1 MEITHTKRFFNTD
14 KISLL
19 LLLVFLLIGIFSYR
33 DYGVAWDERAQMVDI
48 GKATYEFII
57 NKTPHI
63 YVNNKEKYHGPAF
76 EVVLYSLQSLFK
88 KTSNPENYYFRHL
101 ISYILYWLGGLSLF
115 LLLRKIYTS
124 YFVISIGLL
133 WYFLMPRFFAESFF
147 NSKDIAFYV
156 FTIFSLHSLYNLI
169 KEPGYKNAFIHAL
182 VCGFAIG
189 IRITGILI
197 PLISL
202 TILGLMFLSNII
214 ERKSYKKIVMTTLQ
228 FIPLTIAF
236 IIIFWPILWLDPV
249 HHFLGAFQEM
259 KLFPWDSTVRYQGKF
274 ISSLELPWHYSI
286 TWILI
291 TIPELILIFFAL
303 AILYLIKTVI
313 KLKKEFINQYPL
325 EIFSIFLLILTLGSV
340 IYNHSVLY
348 DGWRHLFFLF
358 APILYISIRGLQ
370 FFIHQ
375 VSGYSPIYKLL
386 TKSIILIFTLHIG
399 YVVLTLHPYQNVYF
413 NTASGINK
421 ESKRFEY
428 ELDYWGLSFREATEK
443 LLEQDTSYKIK
454 IYFPNDAG
462 HNSLSILNENQNKRI
477 KDTSFEEAKYF
488 ITNYRWCDREF
499 DEYNKIDSIM
509 AGNIPI
515 SGTFKLK

>member
-1 MEITHTKRFFNTD
+1 MTITSPFSPFRHES
-14 KISLL
+14 IP
-19 LLLVFLLIGIFSYR
+19 LLILTLFLIIGFVSYR
-33 DYGVAWDERAQMVDI
+33 DYGIAWDEQAQMVDI

-63 YVNNKEKYHGPAF
+63 YINNKEKYHGPAF
-76 EVVLYSLQSLFK
+76 EVVVYSLQSLFG
-88 KTSNPENYYFRHL
+88 KTSNPDNYYFRHL

-115 LLLRKIYTS
+115 LLLRKIYKS
-124 YFVISIGLL
+124 YFIISIGLL

-156 FTIFSLHSLYNLI
+156 FTIFSIHSLFNLI
-169 KEPGYKNAFIHAL
+169 KNPGYKNAFIHAL

-197 PLISL
+197 PLISI
-202 TILGLMFLSNII
+202 TILGLTALSNIF
-214 ERKSYKKIVMTTLQ
+214 RGKSYKKLVMTILQ
-228 FIPLTIAF
+228 FTPLTIAF

-259 KLFPWDSTVRYQGKF
+259 KLFPWDSTVRYQGNF

-286 TWILI
+286 TWMLI

-303 AILYLIKTVI
+303 AILYLIKKVI
-313 KLKKEFINQYPL
+313 KLKQEFINKYPL
-325 EIFSIFLLILTLGSV
+325 EFFSISLLILTLGSV

-358 APILYISIRGLQ
+358 APILFISISGLQ
-370 FFIHQ
+370 FLIQ
-375 VSGYSPIYKLL
+375 QIKDYTPLYKTL
-386 TKSIILIFTLHIG
+386 TKSIILIFTFQIG
-399 YVVLTLHPYQNVYF
+399 YVAFTLHPYQNVYF
-413 NTASGINK
+413 NTASGINN

-454 IYFPNDAG
+454 IHFPNNAG
-462 HNSLSILNENQNKRI
+462 HHNLSILNETQRNRI
-477 KDTSFEEAKYF
+477 IETSFEEADYF
-488 ITNYRWCDREF
+488 ITNYRWGDREF
-499 DEYNKIDSIM
+499 TELNKIDSIM